1 MNEPP
6 LERNESIIDIF
17 VLSISESIAPQ
28 LTEHLEEKGYRVTL
42 FSDST
47 RLLEILREGKP
58 NLLICDT
65 TTVEDGFEVCR
76 RIKADSDLWV
86 IPVLI
91 FTSATTLTDLLNV
104 LDCNADNFLAYPS
117 DLPYRLSLIES
128 MLTTPVERQTPDLIK
143 TQFKIN
149 HEDRIY
155 VVSASRR
162 KILEFLLSSFEIAVN
177 KSSEL
182 SESNMEIQRLTES
195 AETLEESVT
204 EHTCVIDLL
213 NASIKQKEQKIIALT
228 SESAEKGRTLSKK
241 TEEMRKLAEER
252 DADKT
257 LIGAKD
263 DNIRSLTR
271 EKEEAESF
279 HRSEIDALRQQVSGL
294 LSQID
299 TAKARLD
306 SVQREVEEEKTH
318 CISLQG
324 TLQETI
330 NQKDLA
336 EKTLHAL
343 LPEHEQLKSA
353 FKSEQDRAI
362 SAEKD
367 IQGILQAKAQSE
379 QDLNEKISGL
389 DQTLQQKDTDLIQ
402 LKTELETEKNK
413 RISGEEQMASLIQEK
428 DRSESSLQSAIN
440 DLNRQLNALQE
451 EYRTASTALET
462 KGTLIKSLEGNLAES
477 RAEKEKTEEK
487 MRADQVLHDTTL
499 TELNQALVKATA
511 TSSALETDLDA
522 VKTQARTYADELA
535 LALQGKDRSESSL
548 QSAINDL
555 NRQLNALQE
564 EYRTA
569 STALET
575 KGTLIKSLEGN
586 LAESRSEKEKTEEK
600 MRADQVLY
608 NTTLTELNQALAKA
622 AATSSALETDLDAAK
637 TQARTYA
644 DELALALQDKEGSGE
659 QVRSLTGELDQARE
673 ALEKNENLIKSL
685 REDLANVISEKEKTE
700 DRVKTDMES
709 YKTTFIRL
717 KHDLDDTL
725 TSRRTMEKD
734 LAAVKTQNMA
744 YAQELTQA
752 TRSKEQSEQ
761 QVRLLVDE
769 LERLK
774 AELDTERN
782 LHRTSNENLESA
794 GQARQRFERDLRT
807 SADELNALNARL
819 ENERN
824 LRLIAEEKIHTAALE
839 QKRLQEELHAV
850 TEELDRQE
858 KDRALKIQNLKT
870 DLGTVCDL
878 QKSLE
883 EEVSILNTE
892 KIKAEQQVQALTLEL
907 DQARTALAEE
917 WEDHMTSDE
926 RLAAAVLERQRLQES
941 ISRADLAGTEKENV
955 QKIVAKEPDL
965 PVKIDPASHSLE
977 LVLHPEEQTPPVS
990 GDDPASHEP
999 SAESEMS
1006 GMDIRS
1012 ASFSGIEDLFEE
1024 DEPAPQPAHGGE
1036 AEAGGN
1042 NEELPSETGSPDA
1055 GREYPGIEN
1064 EVYYEIEPEKDAEQ
1078 DTTGPDI
1085 SGAIPGP
1092 VFSFNRRQWF
1102 GLIKWAHHNEAL
1114 SRDQRLQIIRMG
1126 RLIQKNRRLTK
1137 EQEDQIREMISLVQA
1152 LGYRPE

>member
-6 LERNESIIDIF
+6 LDRNESIIDIY

-47 RLLEILREGKP
+47 RLLEILKDGKP

-65 TTVEDGFEVCR
+65 STVEDGFEVCR
-76 RIKADSDLWV
+76 RIKADNDLWV

-128 MLTTPVERQTPDLIK
+128 MLITPVERQTPYLIK

-204 EHTCVIDLL
+204 EHTVVIDLL

-228 SESAEKGRTLSKK
+228 SESAEKERALSKK
-241 TEEMRKLAEER
+241 TEDMRKLAEEL

-257 LIGAKD
+257 ISGAKD
-263 DNIRSLTR
+263 DTIRSMSR
-271 EKEEAESF
+271 EKEEIESF

-294 LSQID
+294 LTQID

-330 NQKDLA
+330 TQKDLA
-336 EKTLHAL
+336 ENTLHTL
-343 LPEHEQLKSA
+343 IPEHEQLKA
-353 FKSEQDRAI
+353 ALEEEKNRAI
-362 SAEKD
+362 SAE
-367 IQGILQAKAQSE
+367 QEILVVTQARAQSE
-379 QDLNEKISGL
+379 QDLHEKISGL
-389 DQTLQQKDTDLIQ
+389 DQTIQQKVSDLIQ
-402 LKTELETEKNK
+402 LKTELETEKNT
-413 RISGEEQMASLIQEK
+413 RISGEEHLASLIQEK

-440 DLNRQLNALQE
+440 DLNGQLNALQE
-451 EYRTASTALET
+451 EYRTAFTALET
-462 KGTLIKSLEGNLAES
+462 KENMIKSLEGNLAES
-477 RAEKEKTEEK
+477 ESEKEKTEEK
-487 MRADQVLHDTTL
+487 MRADQVLYNKTL
-499 TELNQALVKATA
+499 TELNQALAKTTA
-511 TSSALETDLDA
+511 IGSSLETDLDA

-535 LALQGKDRSESSL
+535 LALQGKERSESSL

-555 NRQLNALQE
+555 NGQLNALQE

-575 KGTLIKSLEGN
+575 KENMIKS
-586 LAESRSEKEKTEEK
+586 
-600 MRADQVLY
+600 
-608 NTTLTELNQALAKA
+608 
-622 AATSSALETDLDAAK
+622 LETDLDAAK

-644 DELALALQDKEGSGE
+644 DELALALQGKEGSGQ
-659 QVRSLTGELDQARE
+659 QVRSLSGELGQAKE
-673 ALEKNENLIKSL
+673 ALEKKESLIKSL
-685 REDLANVISEKEKTE
+685 RENLAGVVSEKEKTE
-700 DRVKTDMES
+700 ERVKTDMES

-717 KHDLDDTL
+717 KHDLDETL
-725 TSRRTMEKD
+725 TSRRTLEKD

-752 TRSKEQSEQ
+752 TRGKEQSEQ
-761 QVRLLVDE
+761 QARLLVDE

-774 AELDTERN
+774 AEIDTERR

-794 GQARQRFERDLRT
+794 GQTRQRFEQDLRT
-807 SADELNALNARL
+807 SADELNALNTRL
-819 ENERN
+819 ENERD
-824 LRLIAEEKIHTAALE
+824 LRLIAEEKTHAAALE
-839 QKRLQEELHAV
+839 QKRLEEELHAV
-850 TEELDRQE
+850 TEELDHQE
-858 KDRALKIQNLKT
+858 QDRALKIQNLKK
-870 DLGTVCDL
+870 DLETVCDL

-883 EEVSILNTE
+883 EEVSILNKE
-892 KIKAEQQVQALTLEL
+892 KVKAEEKVQALTLEL
-907 DQARTALAEE
+907 DQARTALADE

-926 RLAAAVLERQRLQES
+926 RLAAAVLERQRLQQS
-941 ISRADLAGTEKENV
+941 LSQADMAGAEKENV

-977 LVLHPEEQTPPVS
+977 LIIPPEEQTPPVS
-990 GDDPASHEP
+990 GDVPASREP
-999 SAESEMS
+999 SAGGEIS

-1012 ASFSGIEDLFEE
+1012 LNFSGIEDLFEE
-1024 DEPAPQPAHGGE
+1024 DEPAPQPPQDNK
-1036 AEAGGN
+1036 AEAGSN
-1042 NEELPSETGSPDA
+1042 NEEFSSETGGFDTSKEDQGYA
-1055 GREYPGIEN
+1055 D
-1064 EVYYEIEPEKDAEQ
+1064 EVFDEIEPEKELGQ
-1078 DTTGPDI
+1078 DYAVPDD
-1085 SGAIPGP
+1085 SGAIPSP
-1092 VFSFNRRQWF
+1092 VFSFNRRQWL
-1102 GLIKWAHHNEAL
+1102 GLIKWAHHSGAL

-1126 RLIQKNRRLTK
+1126 RLIQKNRRLTR
-1137 EQEDQIREMISLVQA
+1137 EQEDQVREMISLVQA
-1152 LGYRPE
+1152 LGYKPE

>member
-6 LERNESIIDIF
+6 LDRNESIIDIF

-47 RLLEILREGKP
+47 RLLEILRDGKP

-76 RIKADSDLWV
+76 RIKADNDLWV

-228 SESAEKGRTLSKK
+228 SESAEKERALSKK
-241 TEEMRKLAEER
+241 TEDMRKLAEEL
-252 DADKT
+252 DADKA
-257 LIGAKD
+257 LSGAKD
-263 DNIRSLTR
+263 DTIRSMSR
-271 EKEEAESF
+271 EKEEIESF

-294 LSQID
+294 LTQID

-330 NQKDLA
+330 TQKDLA
-336 EKTLHAL
+336 ENTLHTL
-343 LPEHEQLKSA
+343 IPEHEQLKA
-353 FKSEQDRAI
+353 ALEEEKNRAI
-362 SAEKD
+362 SAE
-367 IQGILQAKAQSE
+367 QEILVVTQVRAQSE
-379 QDLNEKISGL
+379 QDLHEKISGL
-389 DQTLQQKDTDLIQ
+389 DQTIQQKVSDLIQ
-402 LKTELETEKNK
+402 LKTELETEKNT
-413 RISGEEQMASLIQEK
+413 RISGEEHLASLIQEK

-440 DLNRQLNALQE
+440 DLNGQLNALQE
-451 EYRTASTALET
+451 EYRTACTALET
-462 KGTLIKSLEGNLAES
+462 KENMIKSLEGNLAES
-477 RAEKEKTEEK
+477 ESEKEKTEEK
-487 MRADQVLHDTTL
+487 MRADQVLYNKTL
-499 TELNQALVKATA
+499 TELNQALAKTTA
-511 TSSALETDLDA
+511 IGSSLETDLDA

-535 LALQGKDRSESSL
+535 LALQGKERSESSL

-555 NRQLNALQE
+555 NGQLNALQE

-569 STALET
+569 CTALET
-575 KGTLIKSLEGN
+575 KENMIKS
-586 LAESRSEKEKTEEK
+586 
-600 MRADQVLY
+600 
-608 NTTLTELNQALAKA
+608 
-622 AATSSALETDLDAAK
+622 LETDLDAAK

-644 DELALALQDKEGSGE
+644 DELALALQGKEGSGQ
-659 QVRSLTGELDQARE
+659 QVRSLSGELGLAKE
-673 ALEKNENLIKSL
+673 SLEKKESLIKSL
-685 REDLANVISEKEKTE
+685 RENLAGVVSEKEKTE
-700 DRVKTDMES
+700 ERVKTDMES

-717 KHDLDDTL
+717 KHDLDETL
-725 TSRRTMEKD
+725 TSRRTLEKD
-734 LAAVKTQNMA
+734 FAAVKTQNTA
-744 YAQELTQA
+744 YAQELTRA
-752 TRSKEQSEQ
+752 TRGKEQSEQ

-774 AELDTERN
+774 AELDTERR

-794 GQARQRFERDLRT
+794 GQTRQRFEQDLRT

-824 LRLIAEEKIHTAALE
+824 LRLIAEERTHAAALE
-839 QKRLQEELHAV
+839 QKRLEEELHAV
-850 TEELDRQE
+850 TEELDHQE
-858 KDRALKIQNLKT
+858 QDRALKIQNLKK
-870 DLGTVCDL
+870 DLETVCDL

-883 EEVSILNTE
+883 EEVNILNQE
-892 KIKAEQQVQALTLEL
+892 KVKAEQQVQALTLEL
-907 DQARTALAEE
+907 DQARTALADE

-926 RLAAAVLERQRLQES
+926 RLAAAVLERQRLQQS
-941 ISRADLAGTEKENV
+941 LSQTDLAGAERENV

-977 LVLHPEEQTPPVS
+977 LVIHPDEQTPPVS
-990 GDDPASHEP
+990 RDEPASREP
-999 SAESEMS
+999 SAGGEIS

-1012 ASFSGIEDLFEE
+1012 LNFSGIEDLFEE
-1024 DEPAPQPAHGGE
+1024 DEPVPQPAQDSE

-1042 NEELPSETGSPDA
+1042 NEEFSSETGSFDA
-1055 GREYPGIEN
+1055 GREDQGCEDD
-1064 EVYYEIEPEKDAEQ
+1064 VCDEIEPEEEPGQ
-1078 DTTGPDI
+1078 DYAVPDDTSAI
-1085 SGAIPGP
+1085 SGPA
-1092 VFSFNRRQWF
+1092 FSFNRRQWL
-1102 GLIKWAHHNEAL
+1102 GLIKWAHHSGAL

-1126 RLIQKNRRLTK
+1126 RLIQKNRRLTR
-1137 EQEDQIREMISLVQA
+1137 EQEDQIKEMISLVQA

>member
-6 LERNESIIDIF
+6 LDRNESIIDIF

-47 RLLEILREGKP
+47 RLLEILKDGKP

-65 TTVEDGFEVCR
+65 STVEDGFEVCR
-76 RIKADSDLWV
+76 RIKADNDLWV

-128 MLTTPVERQTPDLIK
+128 MLITPVERQTPDLIK

-204 EHTCVIDLL
+204 EHTVVIDLL

-228 SESAEKGRTLSKK
+228 SESAEKERALSKK
-241 TEEMRKLAEER
+241 TEEMRKLAEEL

-257 LIGAKD
+257 ISGAKD
-263 DNIRSLTR
+263 DTIRSMSR
-271 EKEEAESF
+271 EKEEIESF

-294 LSQID
+294 LTQID

-330 NQKDLA
+330 TQKDLA
-336 EKTLHAL
+336 ENTLHTL
-343 LPEHEQLKSA
+343 IPEHERLKA
-353 FKSEQDRAI
+353 ALEEEKNRAI
-362 SAEKD
+362 SAE
-367 IQGILQAKAQSE
+367 QEILVVTQAKAQSE
-379 QDLNEKISGL
+379 QDLHEKISGL
-389 DQTLQQKDTDLIQ
+389 DQTIQQKVSDLIQ
-402 LKTELETEKNK
+402 LKTELETEKNT
-413 RISGEEQMASLIQEK
+413 RISGEEHLASLIQEK

-440 DLNRQLNALQE
+440 DLNGQLNALQE
-451 EYRTASTALET
+451 EYRTAFTALET
-462 KGTLIKSLEGNLAES
+462 KENMIKSLKGNLAES
-477 RAEKEKTEEK
+477 GA
-487 MRADQVLHDTTL
+487 
-499 TELNQALVKATA
+499 
-511 TSSALETDLDA
+511 
-522 VKTQARTYADELA
+522 
-535 LALQGKDRSESSL
+535 
-548 QSAINDL
+548 
-555 NRQLNALQE
+555 
-564 EYRTA
+564 
-569 STALET
+569 
-575 KGTLIKSLEGN
+575 
-586 LAESRSEKEKTEEK
+586 EKEKTEEK

-608 NTTLTELNQALAKA
+608 NKTLTELNQALAKTTA
-622 AATSSALETDLDAAK
+622 IGSSLETDLDAAK

-644 DELALALQDKEGSGE
+644 DELALALQGKEGSGQ
-659 QVRSLTGELDQARE
+659 QVRSLSGELDQAKE
-673 ALEKNENLIKSL
+673 ALEKKESLIKSL
-685 REDLANVISEKEKTE
+685 RENLAGVVSEKEKTE
-700 DRVKTDMES
+700 ERVKTDMES

-717 KHDLDDTL
+717 KHDLDETL
-725 TSRRTMEKD
+725 TSRRTLEKD

-752 TRSKEQSEQ
+752 TRGKEQSEQ

-774 AELDTERN
+774 VEIDTERR
-782 LHRTSNENLESA
+782 LHHTTNENLESA
-794 GQARQRFERDLRT
+794 GQTRQRFEQDLRT

-824 LRLIAEEKIHTAALE
+824 LRLIAEEKTHAAALE
-839 QKRLQEELHAV
+839 QKRLEEELHAV
-850 TEELDRQE
+850 TEELDHQE
-858 KDRALKIQNLKT
+858 QDRALKIQNLKK
-870 DLGTVCDL
+870 DLETVCDL

-883 EEVSILNTE
+883 EEVNILNKE
-892 KIKAEQQVQALTLEL
+892 KVKAEQQVQALTLEL
-907 DQARTALAEE
+907 DQARTALADE

-926 RLAAAVLERQRLQES
+926 RLAAAVLERQRLQQS
-941 ISRADLAGTEKENV
+941 LSQTDLAGAKKENV

-977 LVLHPEEQTPPVS
+977 LVIHPDEQMPPVS
-990 GDDPASHEP
+990 RDEPASREP
-999 SAESEMS
+999 SAGGEIS

-1012 ASFSGIEDLFEE
+1012 LNFSGIEDLFEE
-1024 DEPAPQPAHGGE
+1024 DEPVPQPAQDSE

-1042 NEELPSETGSPDA
+1042 NEEFSSETGSFDA
-1055 GREYPGIEN
+1055 GREDQGCEDD
-1064 EVYYEIEPEKDAEQ
+1064 VCDEIEPEEEPGQ
-1078 DTTGPDI
+1078 DYAVPDD

-1092 VFSFNRRQWF
+1092 AFSFNRRQWL
-1102 GLIKWAHHNEAL
+1102 GLIKWAHHSAAL

-1126 RLIQKNRRLTK
+1126 RLIQKNRRLTG
-1137 EQEDQIREMISLVQA
+1137 EQEDQIREMISLVRA